1 MWLLFIYATLFFLIN
16 IYVILTQNGGVPYLY
31 EIFTVMEL
39 ILFLGFLG
47 FHIKKTKVK
56 KMLLYI
62 GICFT
67 IFYFSFSALAS
78 EKTPIDSI
86 QIGIEAIIVLTFSYY
101 YLYERMNDTNTLF
114 IYNTYTFWVVI
125 GMVLYLSGSFF
136 IYLFTNFLSDAEI
149 KKYWIITNIFSILKS
164 ILFTVAILIHA
175 KPTRNTLNADLEL
188 SSLN

>member
-1 MWLLFIYATLFFLIN
+1 MLFI
-16 IYVILTQNGGVPYLY
+16 
-31 EIFTVMEL
+31 
-39 ILFLGFLG
+39 GFLG
-47 FHIKKTKVK
+47 FHIKNKKARKV
-56 KMLLYI
+56 LLYT

-67 IFYFSFSALAS
+67 VFYISFSALAS
-78 EKTPIDSI
+78 NKDSIDSI
-86 QIGIEAIIVLTFSYY
+86 QIGIETIIVLLFSYY

-114 IYNTYTFWVVI
+114 IYNTYPFWVVI

-136 IYLFTNFLSDAEI
+136 VYIFTNFLSADEL

>member
-1 MWLLFIYATLFFLIN
+1 MEFMLFI
-16 IYVILTQNGGVPYLY
+16 
-31 EIFTVMEL
+31 
-39 ILFLGFLG
+39 GFLG
-47 FHIKKTKVK
+47 FHIKNKKARKV
-56 KMLLYI
+56 LLYT

-67 IFYFSFSALAS
+67 VFYISFSALAS
-78 EKTPIDSI
+78 NKDSIDSI
-86 QIGIEAIIVLTFSYY
+86 QIGIETIIVLLFSYY

-114 IYNTYTFWVVI
+114 IYNTYPFWVVI

-136 IYLFTNFLSDAEI
+136 VYIFTNFLSADEL